1 MERKLMRTHFVRCQ
15 LIRLGN
21 ENIVRKGEKF
31 ITTQRA
37 ISCLSDFS
45 ILSFRKHTRERES
58 RREKVRNSKTELAME
73 HEHQQQ
79 VATEYLL
86 C

>member
-37 ISCLSDFS
+37 ISCPFAS
-45 ILSFRKHTRERES
+45 TREEES
-58 RREKVRNSKTELAME
+58 EREKVRNSKTELAME